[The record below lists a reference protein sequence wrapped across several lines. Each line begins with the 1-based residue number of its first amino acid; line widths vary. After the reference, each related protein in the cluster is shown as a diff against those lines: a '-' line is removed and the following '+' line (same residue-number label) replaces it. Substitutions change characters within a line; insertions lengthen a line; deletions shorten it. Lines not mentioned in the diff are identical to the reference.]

1 MMNNNKKNIVVLAS
15 GSGTNAENIINFSKL
30 DNSAFN
36 VVSVMCNKADA
47 YVLTRAANHNIP
59 SIVFSS
65 KELKENRLKLNGQE
79 STFTEYLKEHNIEY
93 IILAGFL
100 LKIPPYLIEMYKGRI
115 LNIHPALLPNYGGKG
130 MYGEHVH
137 QAVIAAKEKKSG
149 ITIHI
154 ADEHYDH
161 GQTVHQSECEIT
173 PEDTP
178 ETLAQKIHELE
189 RIYPTVINNFI
200 KSI

>member
-1 MMNNNKKNIVVLAS
+1 MNSNKKNIVVLAS

-65 KELKENRLKLNGQE
+65 KELKENRLNLNNRE

-100 LKIPPYLIEMYKGRI
+100 LKIPAYLIEMYKGRI

-154 ADEHYDH
+154 AD
-161 GQTVHQSECEIT
+161 
-173 PEDTP
+173 
-178 ETLAQKIHELE
+178 
-189 RIYPTVINNFI
+189 
-200 KSI
+200 

>member
-1 MMNNNKKNIVVLAS
+1 MGQNKKNIVVLAS

-30 DNSAFN
+30 DTSVFN

-47 YVLTRAANHNIP
+47 YVLTRAKNHNIP
-59 SIVFSS
+59 SIVFGS
-65 KELKENRLKLNGQE
+65 KELKENRLTVNGTE
-79 STFTEYLKEHNIEY
+79 MTFSDYLKEEKIEY

-100 LKIPPYLIEMYKGRI
+100 LKIPTYLIEEYKGKI

-161 GQTVHQSECEIT
+161 GQTIHQSECEIS

-189 RIYPTVINNFI
+189 SIYPTIINNFI

>member
-1 MMNNNKKNIVVLAS
+1 MGQNKKNIVVLAS

-30 DNSAFN
+30 DTSVFN

-47 YVLTRAANHNIP
+47 YVLTRAKNHNIP

-65 KELKENRLKLNGQE
+65 KELKENKLTVNGTE
-79 STFTEYLKEHNIEY
+79 MTFSGYLKEEKIEY

-100 LKIPPYLIEMYKGRI
+100 LKIPTYLIEEYKGKI

-161 GQTVHQSECEIT
+161 GQTIHQSECEIS

-189 RIYPTVINNFI
+189 SIYPTIINNFI

>member
-1 MMNNNKKNIVVLAS
+1 MGQNKKNIVVLAS

-30 DNSAFN
+30 DTSVFN

-47 YVLTRAANHNIP
+47 YVLTRAKNHNIP
-59 SIVFSS
+59 SIIFSS
-65 KELKENRLKLNGQE
+65 KELKENRLTVN
-79 STFTEYLKEHNIEY
+79 STEMTFSGYLKEEKIEY

-100 LKIPPYLIEMYKGRI
+100 LKIPTYLIEEYKGKI

-161 GQTVHQSECEIT
+161 GQTIHQSECEIS

-189 RIYPTVINNFI
+189 SIYPTIINNFI